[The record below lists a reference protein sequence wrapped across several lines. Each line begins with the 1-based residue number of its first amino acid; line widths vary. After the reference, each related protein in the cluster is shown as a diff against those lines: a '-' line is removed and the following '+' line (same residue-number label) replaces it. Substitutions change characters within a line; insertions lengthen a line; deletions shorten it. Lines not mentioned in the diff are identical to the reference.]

1 MRRSVASALFGLRL
15 AVRGLWY
22 RRSTALIVLVLAVV
36 ASAAAV
42 VAPLYSR
49 AAEESIVRDT
59 LQRADVFTLAVHI
72 SRPQGDRQDPVDEDR
87 EAPFAL
93 AQMRNHLTHP
103 AFGVAQVAYQTRGVY
118 HPTKGPIQGSIVVG
132 RVVERADVCAHLPSL
147 TGRCP
152 RQPSEGIV
160 TRRSLALLGVK
171 VGDTLPI
178 DLRELTAD
186 ESGVVAPTLL
196 IKVVGAFEP
205 VSVKNSY
212 WVGQPYFSEFF
223 PRSLPSGL
231 GSAPPVADP
240 VFVGQGTAATAGITG
255 FTVDAPVLADRV
267 RLDDAPTLI
276 RQVRALNFF
285 LSAYQLSSVTQLPA
299 ALKQADNGRDL
310 VRIASPLAVT
320 QLVLLSWWTLF
331 LVVGSATEERSPE
344 LGLAKLR
351 GLSQGQTGRFGL
363 AEIVLLLVV
372 AAPLGTVAGYF
383 AVRAAGPHVF
393 APGTHV
399 VLTSSVLLTV
409 SIALSGGVVTAALA
423 ARRVFRRSVGDLL
436 RRVPSRGSGRRG
448 TVLEGVVVTLAIAGI
463 AQLVSDRGGRPSPVA
478 LLAPGMVAV
487 VGGLFASRALVGVA
501 RNGSVRAAQRGKA
514 ARLIGW
520 CGVARRPG
528 TARIASVL
536 AIATCLMLIG
546 VEAWT
551 VAERNRVER
560 SSAEVGAAV
569 VLNVRAADSS
579 ALLAAVRKADPGGRY
594 AMAAVEVDTSNQQD
608 TVLAVDSSRAAHVLR
623 WGPPGAKP
631 SRSIRSLIAPP
642 VPPSIILRP
651 GRLEVTMTVTRLQ
664 SPSPLRMTVRL
675 DHAGLAFELPMG
687 TLVRGEHTYASD
699 VPQSCRTGCRLAAL
713 SIGHAVSD
721 LRTATASLTLAR
733 IAAGPDGDV
742 VPLDT
747 SFPKPTFWHS
757 GPATTGG
764 PEVTLRA
771 GTSLRV
777 DLVAPG
783 GFDAEIVH
791 SDAPDPL
798 PAYAGSDAGRDAS
811 EPGSV
816 PTVTSNGLSGT
827 DTRYRA
833 VRTGPFVPRAGRAA
847 LLVDLELAL
856 RGAASAP
863 EGDRQVWLSRDDR
876 TAERALT
883 RALAGSDVR
892 VLSRETAAATERRY
906 AGDGAVLALRLLL
919 VCGVAAVVVSVGALL
934 VAAYVGRRQRA
945 YEVAAL
951 RVVGLSRRT
960 VRAMLLR
967 ENLGTVFV
975 SLAAGGAAALVA
987 TWVVLPSLPQFDN
1000 ASDTVAVRY
1009 APDAASGWAALGG
1022 LGLILGAVGLAVA
1035 ALQLRAGR
1043 SDRLREGV
1051 R

>member
-1 MRRSVASALFGLRL
+1 MRRRLASAVVGLRL

-22 RRSTALIVLVLAVV
+22 RRSTTLIVLVLAVV

-59 LQRADVFTLAVHI
+59 LQRADVSTLGVHI
-72 SRPQGDRQDPVDEDR
+72 SLPQGDRQVPVDENHQ
-87 EAPFAL
+87 APFA
-93 AQMRNHLTHP
+93 AASMRNKLTHP
-103 AFGVAQVAYQTRGVY
+103 AFGSAQIAYQTRGVY
-118 HPTKGPIQGSIVVG
+118 HPTAGAIKGSVVLG
-132 RVVERADVCAHLPSL
+132 RVVERNDVCAHLPTL

-152 RQPSEGIV
+152 QAPLEGIV
-160 TRRSLALLGVK
+160 TRRSLTLLGAK

-178 DLRELTAD
+178 DLTELIAD
-186 ESGVVAPTLL
+186 EPHAVAPTLL
-196 IKVVGAFEP
+196 IKVVGSFDP
-205 VSVKNSY
+205 VSVADNY
-212 WVGQPYFSEFF
+212 WVGQPYFTEYF
-223 PRSLPSGL
+223 PVSVIRGL
-231 GSAPPVADP
+231 GSQPPSADP
-240 VFVGQGTAATAGITG
+240 VFLGLGTAAQAHITG
-255 FTVDAPVLADRV
+255 FTVDAPVLANRV
-267 RLDDAPTLI
+267 RLDDAPTLTG
-276 RQVRALNFF
+276 QVRALNQF
-285 LSAYQLSSVTQLPA
+285 LSAYGQAAVTQLPS
-299 ALKQADNGRDL
+299 ALSRADNGRDL
-310 VRIASPLAVT
+310 VRISSPLAVT
-320 QLVLLSWWTLF
+320 QLVLLAWWTLF
-331 LVVGSATEERSPE
+331 LVVGAATEERSPE

-363 AEIVLLLVV
+363 AEIVLLLVL
-372 AAPLGTVAGYF
+372 AAPLGTVAGYI

-448 TVLEGVVVTLAIAGI
+448 TVLEGVVITLAIAGI

-487 VGGLFASRALVGVA
+487 VGGLVASRLLVGIA

-520 CGVARRPG
+520 CGLARRPG

-551 VAERNRVER
+551 VAARNRVER

-569 VLNVRAADSS
+569 VLNVRAADSTE
-579 ALLAAVRKADPGGRY
+579 LMTAVRKADPGGHY
-594 AMAAVEVDTSNQQD
+594 AMAAVEVEASNQED
-608 TVLAVDSSRAAHVLR
+608 TVLAVDASRADHIMR
-623 WGPPGAKP
+623 WGPPDAKP
-631 SRSIRSLIAPP
+631 THSLRSIIAPSG
-642 VPPSIILRP
+642 PPSIVLRP
-651 GRLEVTMTVTRLQ
+651 GRVEVTATVDRLH
-664 SPSPLRMTVRL
+664 SPSPLIMTMRL
-675 DHAGLAFELPMG
+675 DRAGAAILLPMG
-687 TLVRGEHTYASD
+687 SLSTGEQTYHAD
-699 VPQSCRTGCRLAAL
+699 VPQSCQAGCRLAAL

-721 LRTATASLTLAR
+721 LNTATARVSLQR
-733 IAAGPDGDV
+733 IAAGPTGDV
-742 VPLDT
+742 HPLDT
-747 SFPKPTFWHS
+747 AFDRPTFWHP

-764 PEVTLRA
+764 PEVTLHA
-771 GTSLRV
+771 GASLVV
-777 DLVAPG
+777 DVVAPG
-783 GFDAEIVH
+783 GFAAEIVH
-791 SDAPDPL
+791 SDAPEPL
-798 PAYAGSDAGRDAS
+798 PAFAGPNAGQDAN
-811 EPGSV
+811 EPGAV
-816 PTVTSNGLSGT
+816 PTVTSSGLSGT
-827 DTRYRA
+827 DTAYRK
-833 VRTGPFVPRAGRAA
+833 VSSGPLVPRAGRAA

-856 RGAASAP
+856 RETADAP
-863 EGDRQVWLSRDDR
+863 SGDRQVWLSRDDR
-876 TAERALT
+876 SSERRLT
-883 RALAGSDVR
+883 RALAAHNVR
-892 VLSRETAAATERRY
+892 VLSRETAGAIERRY

-919 VCGVAAVVVSVGALL
+919 VCGAAAVVVSVGALL

-951 RVVGLSRRT
+951 RVVGLSRGT

-975 SLAAGGAAALVA
+975 SLVTGGLAALVA

-1009 APDAASGWAALGG
+1009 TPDSASGWAAIAG
-1022 LGLILGAVGLAVA
+1022 LAVILGAVGLAVA
-1035 ALQLRAGR
+1035 TLQLRAGR
-1043 SDRLREGV
+1043 ADRLREGV

>member
-1 MRRSVASALFGLRL
+1 MKRRMASALVGLRL

-59 LQRADVFTLAVHI
+59 LQNADVFTLGVHI
-72 SRPQGDRQDPVDEDR
+72 AHQQTDRLDPVDEDQQ
-87 EAPFAL
+87 APFA
-93 AQMRNHLTHP
+93 AVQMRNHLIHP
-103 AFGVAQVAYQTRGVY
+103 AFGTVQTAYQTRGVY
-118 HPTKGPIQGSIVVG
+118 HPTAGPIRGSIVVG
-132 RVVERADVCAHLPSL
+132 RVVERTGVCAHLPTL

-152 RQPSEGIV
+152 SQPSEGIV

-178 DLRELTAD
+178 DLTALTAD
-186 ESGVVAPTLL
+186 ESGAVPPTLT
-196 IKVVGAFEP
+196 ITIVGSFDPAP
-205 VSVKNSY
+205 VNNSY
-212 WVGQPYFSEFF
+212 WVGQPYFTEFF
-223 PRSLPSGL
+223 PRALPSGL
-231 GSAPPVADP
+231 GDAPPVADP
-240 VFVGQGTAATAGITG
+240 VFVGPGTAAKADITG
-255 FTVDAPVLADRV
+255 FTVDAPVLANRV
-267 RLDDAPTLI
+267 RLDDATTLVQ
-276 RQVRALNFF
+276 QVDRLNFF
-285 LSAYQLSSVTQLPA
+285 LSAYELSSVTQLPA
-299 ALKQADNGRDL
+299 ALKQADNGRNL

-372 AAPLGTVAGYF
+372 AAPLGTVAGF
-383 AVRAAGPHVF
+383 VAVRAAGPHVF

-436 RRVPSRGSGRRG
+436 RRVPSRSSGRRG
-448 TVLEGVVVTLAIAGI
+448 TVLEGVVITLAIAGI

-487 VGGLFASRALVGVA
+487 VGGLLASRLLVGVA

-579 ALLAAVRKADPGGRY
+579 ALLAAVRKADPAGRY
-594 AMAAVEVDTSNQQD
+594 AMAAVEVADSNQQD
-608 TVLAVDSSRAAHVLR
+608 TVLAVDSSRADHIMR
-623 WGPPGAKP
+623 WGPPDARP
-631 SRSIRSLIAPP
+631 SRSIRSLVAPP
-642 VPPSIILRP
+642 VAPSIILRP
-651 GRLEVTMTVTRLQ
+651 GRLEVTATITRLQ
-664 SPSPLRMTVRL
+664 SPSPLRMAVRL
-675 DHAGLAFELPMG
+675 DHAGLAVQLPMG
-687 TLVRGEHTYASD
+687 TLVRGQHTYATD
-699 VPQSCRTGCRLAAL
+699 VPQTCRTGCRFASL
-713 SIGHAVSD
+713 SVGHAVSD
-721 LRTATASLTLAR
+721 LRTAAASLSLER
-733 IAAGPDGDV
+733 IAAGPPGAV
-742 VPLDT
+742 RPLDT
-747 SFPKPTFWHS
+747 SFPQPTFWHA
-757 GPATTGG
+757 GTATTGG
-764 PEVTLRA
+764 PQVTLLA
-771 GTSLRV
+771 GASLRV

-798 PAYAGSDAGRDAS
+798 PAYAGSQAGQDAR

-816 PTVTSNGLSGT
+816 PTVTSDGLSGT

-856 RGAASAP
+856 RQAESAP

-876 TAERALT
+876 AAERRLT
-883 RALAGSDVR
+883 RALAAQDIR
-892 VLSRETAAATERRY
+892 VLSRETAGALERRY

-919 VCGVAAVVVSVGALL
+919 VCGAAAVLVSVGALL

-975 SLAAGGAAALVA
+975 SLVTGGAAALVA

-1000 ASDTVAVRY
+1000 PSDTVAVRY